1 VTLPRRRFLRL
12 AGAAAAL
19 PAVARVAGAQ
29 AYPSRPIRWI
39 VPYPAGGST
48 DIIARLVAQWLS
60 ERMGQSVVIENRP
73 GGGTNIATQA
83 VANSPADGYTL
94 LFTASTH
101 TINVSLYQSLPFNFL
116 RDITMVAGLTELP
129 LVLEVN
135 SSVPAKTL
143 AEFIAH
149 AKANPGKI
157 NIASF
162 GAATISHLAI
172 ELLKTTAGI
181 EMVHVPYRGGA
192 ALMAD
197 LIAGEVQ
204 AAVDALPNSLPHI
217 KAGSVRALALLP
229 TARSPAVPDV
239 PLARETIP
247 GFEVSTFSGVGAPT
261 GTPREIIDR
270 LNREINAALADPA
283 IKARFADVGAMP
295 IVFTPAEANAFVVA
309 QTEKWAK
316 VIKSAGIKPE

>member
-1 VTLPRRRFLRL
+1 MSLQRRRFLQL
-12 AGAAAAL
+12 AGITAGL
-19 PAVARVAGAQ
+19 PAAVRVANAQ

-48 DIIARLVAQWLS
+48 DLIARLVGQFMS
-60 ERMGQSVVIENRP
+60 ERMGQPVVIENRP

-83 VANSPADGYTL
+83 VVSSPPDGYTL

-116 RDITMVAGLTELP
+116 RDITMVAGLGELP

-135 SSVPAKTL
+135 PAVPAKTL
-143 AEFIAH
+143 AELIAY

-172 ELLKTTAGI
+172 ELIKMTTGVN
-181 EMVHVPYRGGA
+181 MVHVPYRGGA
-192 ALMAD
+192 ALITD
-197 LIAGEVQ
+197 LIGGQVQ

-217 KAGSVRALALLP
+217 KSGAVRALALLP
-229 TARSPAVPDV
+229 KARSPALPDV
-239 PLARETIP
+239 PVAGETLP
-247 GFEVSTFSGVGAPT
+247 GFEVSTFSGVGVPT
-261 GTPREIIDR
+261 GTPREIIER
-270 LNREINAALADPA
+270 LNREINAALADPG
-283 IKARFADVGAMP
+283 IKARFGDVGATP

-316 VIKSAGIKPE
+316 VIKSAGIKPQ